1 MRPALWHRNNFA
13 TVPTGVA
20 TAAPVIL
27 YNFTNTADSW
37 TASGATLTTAAT
49 YLTVASTSIDPIIRR
64 TVSFSGRQYQYVQ
77 IYIFR
82 TAGSTWD
89 GKVFFSTAGHGE
101 SALFYKQIT
110 EPTWDG
116 VNYQLIT
123 VDMSTLSVGGTD
135 WADNTITG
143 VRLDFGATATDS
155 FRVDYIQFKGTIY
168 PQGGLYQYTQA
179 GYFADNV
186 SFFTA
191 MTATGPISNI
201 STQLTTATTSYQ
213 YLGYFLPAATGIYK
227 FGMASDDAG
236 YLWIGSK
243 AISGYTTTNAAISQP
258 GIHGAVYSY
267 SNNFL
272 LTAGVY
278 YPIRFMTGQ
287 NTGGA
292 GEFLSWSQGGA
303 SYSTDGTGYYFYNSD
318 TGSF

>member
-37 TASGATLTTAAT
+37 TATGATLTPAAT
-49 YLTVASTSIDPIIRR
+49 YLTVASTGIDPIIRR
-64 TVSFSGRQYQYVQ
+64 TVSFSGSQYRYVQ

-89 GKVFFSTAGHGE
+89 GKIFFSTAGHGD

-123 VDMSTLSVGGTD
+123 VDMSSLTVGGTD
-135 WADNTITG
+135 WTDNTITN
-143 VRLDFGATATDS
+143 VRLDFGGTAADS
-155 FRVDYIQFKGTIY
+155 FNVDYVQFRGTIY
-168 PQGGLYQYTQA
+168 PTGGLYQYTQA
-179 GYFADNV
+179 GYYNDNV
-186 SFFTA
+186 NFFTS

-201 STQLTTATTSYQ
+201 STQILTATTSYQ
-213 YLGYFLPAATGIYK
+213 YIGYFLPATTGIYT

-236 YLWIGSK
+236 YLWFGSN
-243 AISGYTTTNAAISQP
+243 AVSGYTTSNALIAQP
-258 GIHGAVYSY
+258 GIRGAVYSY
-267 SNNFL
+267 SNNLL

-292 GEFLSWSQGGA
+292 GQFLAWQYAGGG
-303 SYSTDGTGYYFYNSD
+303 YSTDGTGRYFYNSD
-318 TGSF
+318 NNGL